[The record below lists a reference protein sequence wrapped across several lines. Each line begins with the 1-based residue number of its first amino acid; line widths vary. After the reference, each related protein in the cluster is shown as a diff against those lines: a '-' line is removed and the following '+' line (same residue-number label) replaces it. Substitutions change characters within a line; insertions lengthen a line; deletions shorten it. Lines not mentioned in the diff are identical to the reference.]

1 MPDQSPR
8 LFTIPASVPFLPAL
22 IEALVTGRLVP
33 GFSASADP
41 LALADVTLYLPTR
54 RAGRVAQDI
63 FLDVLGQDAA
73 ILPRIVAIG
82 DIDEDEI
89 AFAHFASA
97 GLAHELLELPPAIGG
112 MERTLLL
119 ATLILRWATAIAPEH
134 GAPLV
139 ANTPPAALSLADDL
153 GHLIDDM
160 TTRQVDWSRL
170 DTLVPQ
176 EHDRYWDLTL
186 AFLKIARTAW
196 PERLKELGVI
206 NAAERRDHLIEA
218 ETRLL
223 RNHTAGPVVAAGSTG
238 SMPSTARLLSTIAA
252 LRNGAVVLPGLDTDL
267 DEASWDLITGSDE
280 CGAAPGHP
288 QFALAGLL
296 KRIGVTRAAVEVL
309 APPRPHGRERFVSE
323 ALRPAHATEQWLAR
337 AGEAD
342 FLAHVADGIATVSVI
357 AAAHPEE
364 EALAIAIALRE
375 AVDDGT
381 PASRQRTAALITPDR
396 ALARRVLAALARWRV
411 PVDDSGGGPLTETP
425 AGIFARLVAETA
437 LGGVAP
443 ASLLALLKHPLCT
456 LNRDAA
462 TLGQATCAL
471 ERAVLRGPRPRTGT
485 AGLLHAIE
493 TLRRTRAELHPR
505 DPRAALGKAD
515 LDSAAAL
522 ARDVAAALAPL
533 ETFRA
538 SRVNLGAAAAQ
549 HCAAIANLRQGS
561 PADSGDDGSEALA
574 RLFEELQA
582 SGTAASTEIAH
593 SDYPDIF
600 HAIAAAR
607 IVRRAGDPGA
617 RVRIYGPL
625 EARLQ
630 QADRVILAGLN
641 EGTWPP
647 DTNSDP
653 WLSRPMRRELGL
665 DLPERRIGLS
675 AHDFAQAL
683 GAPDVVL
690 TRSAKVAG
698 APAVASR
705 FLQRLAAVAGEQHW
719 AAACARGDRYLG
731 WARALD
737 RPQRIIPASPPAPC
751 PPREARP
758 KRLSV
763 TEIEHWLRDP
773 YTIYARHILGLT
785 RLDPVGAEPSP
796 AERGTAIHEAID
808 LFGKR
813 FRATLPPD
821 PVAELIRIGREVFA
835 PLDDFPEARAFWW
848 PRFERIARWFAE
860 WERGRRADVE
870 TIFTEL
876 SGSLAVT
883 DNFTLSARVDR
894 VEKRKDGRYAV
905 FDFKTGTAPS
915 AKQVR
920 LGLSPQLTLEAA
932 MLRHGGFADV
942 PAACTIDELV
952 YVQLKGGDNGGAAQ
966 TLDLKQ
972 TPDAAA
978 DHALARLKSLV
989 ERFDNASQPYPS
1001 LVMPMWKNRYGT
1013 YDDLARVK
1021 EWSATGGEG
1030 GEE

>member
-1 MPDQSPR
+1 MADHSPR

-22 IEALVTGRLVP
+22 IEALLDGRLVP
-33 GFSASADP
+33 GFSAANP

-54 RAGRVAQDI
+54 RAGRVAQNV
-63 FLDVLGQDAA
+63 FLDVLGTQAA

-82 DIDEDEI
+82 DVDEDEI

-97 GLAHELLELPPAIGG
+97 GLAHELLALPPVIQS
-112 MERTLLL
+112 MERELLL
-119 ATLILRWATAIAPEH
+119 AALILRWATLIAPEK

-139 ANTPPAALSLADDL
+139 ANTPAAALSLAGDL

-186 AFLKIARTAW
+186 EFLKIARTAW
-196 PERLKELGVI
+196 PGRLNELGVI
-206 NAAERRDHLIEA
+206 DAAVHRDRLIEA
-218 ETRLL
+218 ETRRL
-223 RNHTAGPVVAAGSTG
+223 RNHAAGPVVAAGSTG

-252 LRNGAVVLPGLDTDL
+252 LPNGAVVLPGLDTDL
-267 DEASWDLITGSDE
+267 DEASWNLIAGSDE
-280 CGAAPGHP
+280 QPGTPGHP

-296 KRIGVTRAAVEVL
+296 KRIGVARAAVEIL
-309 APPRPHGRERFVSE
+309 APARPHGRERFVSE

-337 AGEAD
+337 TGETG
-342 FLAHVADGIATVSVI
+342 FSAHVADAIASV
-357 AAAHPEE
+357 AVVEAAHPEE
-364 EALAIAIALRE
+364 EALAVAVALRE

-443 ASLLALLKHPLCT
+443 ASLLALLKHPLCA
-456 LNRDAA
+456 LNRNAA
-462 TLGQATCAL
+462 TLADATCAL
-471 ERAVLRGPRPRTGT
+471 ERAVLRGPRPRTGS
-485 AGLLHAIE
+485 AGLRHAVE
-493 TLRRTRAELHPR
+493 TLRRTRGMLHPR
-505 DPRAALGKAD
+505 DPRTALGKAD
-515 LDSAAAL
+515 LAAAAAL
-522 ARDVAAALAPL
+522 ADDLAAALAPL
-533 ETFRA
+533 ETFRTKP
-538 SRVNLGAAAAQ
+538 VTLGAIAEQ
-549 HCAAIANLRQGS
+549 HRLVIENLRQGS
-561 PADSGDDGSEALA
+561 AAGNDDGSESLA
-574 RLFEELQA
+574 RLYEELKESA
-582 SGTAASTEIAH
+582 TAASTEIAL

-600 HAIAAAR
+600 HALAAAR
-607 IVRRAGDPGA
+607 TVRRAGDPGA

-630 QADRVILAGLN
+630 HAERVILAGLN
-641 EGTWPP
+641 EGTWPS

-683 GAPDVVL
+683 GAPDVLL

-705 FLQRLAAVAGEQHW
+705 FLQRLAAVGGETQW
-719 AAACARGDRYLG
+719 AAACRRGDRYLA

-737 RPQRIIPASPPAPC
+737 RPQHVTPAPPPAPC

-773 YTIYARHILGLT
+773 YTIYARHILKLN
-785 RLDPVGAEPSP
+785 RLDPVGAQPSP

-808 LFGKR
+808 RFGKC
-813 FRATLPPD
+813 FRDTLPAD
-821 PVAELIRIGREVFA
+821 AHGELIRIGREVFA

-848 PRFERIARWFAE
+848 PRFERIARWFAD
-860 WERGRRADVE
+860 WENGRRADADA
-870 TIFTEL
+870 ILTEL
-876 SGSLAVT
+876 SGALAVT
-883 DNFTLSARVDR
+883 GDFTLSGRIDR
-894 VEKRKDGRYAV
+894 IEKHKDGGYAIL
-905 FDFKTGTAPS
+905 DFKTGITPS

-920 LGLSPQLTLEAA
+920 LGLAPQLTLEAA
-932 MLRHGGFADV
+932 MLRQGGFAEV
-942 PAACTIDELV
+942 PAGCTVDELV
-952 YVQLKGGDNGGAAQ
+952 YVQLRGGDNGGTAE

-972 TPDAAA
+972 PPDAAA
-978 DHALARLKSLV
+978 DHALARLKTLV
-989 ERFDNASQPYPS
+989 ERFDNASQPYRS
-1001 LVMPMWKNRYGT
+1001 LLMPMWKNRYGT

-1030 GEE
+1030 SDE